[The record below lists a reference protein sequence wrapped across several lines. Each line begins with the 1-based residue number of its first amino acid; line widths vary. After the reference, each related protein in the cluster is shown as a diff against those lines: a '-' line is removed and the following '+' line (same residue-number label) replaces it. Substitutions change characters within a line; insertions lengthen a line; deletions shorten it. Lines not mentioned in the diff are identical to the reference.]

1 MDQEVKCE
9 VTLGIQQ
16 ENNVAEI
23 PGLPTN
29 VLSMMTSSNDTSR
42 DLDNSLIKWLYNKGE
57 HVRWMI
63 KKHVPFD
70 DLISD
75 LSWVICSGMK
85 ETTIDY
91 LEVKR
96 AD

>member
-42 DLDNSLIKWLYNKGE
+42 DLDISLIK
-57 HVRWMI
+57 
-63 KKHVPFD
+63 
-70 DLISD
+70 
-75 LSWVICSGMK
+75 
-85 ETTIDY
+85 
-91 LEVKR
+91 
-96 AD
+96 